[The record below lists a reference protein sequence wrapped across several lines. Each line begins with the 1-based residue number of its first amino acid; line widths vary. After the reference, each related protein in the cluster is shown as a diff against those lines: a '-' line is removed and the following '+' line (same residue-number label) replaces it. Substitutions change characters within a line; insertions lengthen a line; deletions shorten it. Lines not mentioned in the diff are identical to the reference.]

1 MSQKNPLG
9 GSGPIKWFQAAM
21 VPGCDEKRQGP
32 GGSEID
38 KGQHF
43 SYEGGEKGPVESQ
56 KEDHYAHGDQVHP
69 NFEYPCHGPSE
80 FCGRGDYL

>member
-1 MSQKNPLG
+1 
-9 GSGPIKWFQAAM
+9 
-21 VPGCDEKRQGP
+21 
-32 GGSEID
+32 
-38 KGQHF
+38 
-43 SYEGGEKGPVESQ
+43 VESQ